1 MPIVYASSASHAP
14 GMRAWVKQA
23 DPSQVEKIMAGWDHL
38 RVELERAKA
47 DVIIALTSE
56 HWANFFLDHIGA
68 FCVGRGESFEGPIE
82 PWLGVEKVAIQGD
95 PALAQYI
102 LEGAYKNGFE
112 PSFSYEA
119 RLDHGTMVPL
129 SFLMPTPHARL
140 VPIFFNGLA
149 PPRPQPTR
157 CIAFGQQ
164 LGALLR
170 ARPERIAIIATGGL
184 SHDPGEKNH
193 GVIDTD
199 FDAAFLAAITK
210 GDLRALSAFSDERIF
225 AAGGGTPEVLAWM
238 ALAGVMEGQGARQIC
253 YEPVKAWATG
263 IGMALYENA
272 H

>member
-1 MPIVYASSASHAP
+1 MH
-14 GMRAWVKQA
+14 
-23 DPSQVEKIMAGWDHL
+23 GWDQL
-38 RVELERAKA
+38 REPLERAHV

-68 FCVGRGESFEGPIE
+68 LCVGRGDSFIGPVE
-82 PWLGVEKVAIQGD
+82 PWLGVEKVEIKGD

-119 RLDHGTMVPL
+119 RLDHGTMVPW

-149 PPRPQPTR
+149 PPRPQPKR

-170 ARPERIAIIATGGL
+170 ARPERIAVIATGGL

-193 GVIDTD
+193 GIIDRA
-199 FDAAFLAAITK
+199 FDDAFLAAITSA
-210 GDLRALSAFSDERIF
+210 DLTALSAFTDERIF

-238 ALAGVMEGQGARQIC
+238 ALAGMMEGQRARPIC

-263 IGMALYENA
+263 IGMVLYDNA